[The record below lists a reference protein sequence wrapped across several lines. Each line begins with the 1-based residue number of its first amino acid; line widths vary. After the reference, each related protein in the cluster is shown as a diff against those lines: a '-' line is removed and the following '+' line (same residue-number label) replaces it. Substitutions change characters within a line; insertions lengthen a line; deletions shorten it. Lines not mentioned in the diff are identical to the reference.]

1 MWKVEAKNL
10 LLLLVI
16 NVGAFPRHPRL
27 LKGYNEEKQ
36 DLQQKYLKKKLF
48 SARIVTE
55 NAYGM
60 LKGRWH
66 IL

>member
-36 DLQQKYLKKKLF
+36 DLQLF

-55 NAYGM
+55 NVYGM